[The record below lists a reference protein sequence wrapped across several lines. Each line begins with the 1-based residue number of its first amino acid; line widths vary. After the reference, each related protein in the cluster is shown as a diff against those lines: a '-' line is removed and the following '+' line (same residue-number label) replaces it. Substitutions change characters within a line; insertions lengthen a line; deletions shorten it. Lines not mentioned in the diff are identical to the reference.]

1 MISYVRKPTRVQVL
15 EINDQLRRSKDRQ
28 CAIILALLAKLNF
41 CVDLSGPELVV
52 ASTAVLE
59 LSQVEVDGEKKLRL
73 RHVPAAQQ

>member
-1 MISYVRKPTRVQVL
+1 MIPYIRKPTRAQIL
-15 EINDQLRRSKDRQ
+15 EINTHLQKSKDRQ

-59 LSQVEVDGEKKLRL
+59 LSQVEAGGEKKLRL
-73 RHVPAAQQ
+73 RHVPAAQH